1 MVLMEYCS
9 GGSLETYLQKNR
21 DSFKN
26 LVNKGRLDIDNES
39 RKTLGYK
46 MRLFKINYITIQS
59 RQSSVIE
66 CIF

>member
-26 LVNKGRLDIDNES
+26 LVNKGRLEIDDES

-46 MRLFKINYITIQS
+46 MHLFKLNY
-59 RQSSVIE
+59 VE
-66 CIF
+66 MP